1 MGEFVCGILSV
12 EDAREYDEYSA
23 HGAKVMRDL
32 VEAGR
37 LPEAESVQD
46 FISVTRRYVSQ
57 LRAQADAAAARGE
70 TTFVGRF
77 PLSAGEYRMLKEM
90 GGSLSTVV
98 EIMTD
103 PRQPRPDPT
112 RLGPYLRRG
121 DCRRALRRGL
131 TPAPRLSWETGH
143 GQERRWVGPE

>member
-98 EIMTD
+98 EIMMI
-103 PRQPRPDPT
+103 
-112 RLGPYLRRG
+112 RG
-121 DCRRALRRGL
+121 SLDL
-131 TPAPRLSWETGH
+131 TPPDSARTFAEAIAAGH
-143 GQERRWVGPE
+143 YVAD